1 MQKAKILIA
10 LSFFLLVLSAC
21 SNDEKNISKTQN
33 TDQEV
38 VQIEQNDEKTE
49 LSDSNLPL
57 PVDDEA
63 QTLDDEHEA
72 NSSIISSLYKQKC
85 ATCHGEKGE
94 LKPKNSTAIKTL
106 GNKIFIQ
113 KIKMIKDKNHSFL
126 SDEQIQNLA
135 DFTNKGK

>member
-49 LSDSNLPL
+49 LSDP
-57 PVDDEA
+57 
-63 QTLDDEHEA
+63 TC
-72 NSSIISSLYKQKC
+72 LY
-85 ATCHGEKGE
+85 
-94 LKPKNSTAIKTL
+94 L
-106 GNKIFIQ
+106 
-113 KIKMIKDKNHSFL
+113 
-126 SDEQIQNLA
+126 
-135 DFTNKGK
+135 

>member
-1 MQKAKILIA
+1 MGKNLSILISLFA
-10 LSFFLLVLSAC
+10 VLFLNAC
-21 SNDEKNISKTQN
+21 SDDKEFNHKNQN
-33 TDQEV
+33 TTEEI

-49 LSDSNLPL
+49 FSDTNLPL

-63 QTLDDEHEA
+63 
-72 NSSIISSLYKQKC
+72 SISEDYDVNPSVINSLYKQKC

-106 GNKIFIQ
+106 SNKIFIQ
-113 KIKMIKDKNHSFL
+113 KIKTIKDKNHSFL

-135 DFTNKGK
+135 DFINKGK

>member
-63 QTLDDEHEA
+63 QSLDDEHEA
-72 NSSIISSLYKQKC
+72 NPTIINSLYKQKC
-85 ATCHGEKGE
+85 ATCHGERGE

-113 KIKMIKDKNHSFL
+113 KIKTIKDKNHSFL

-135 DFTNKGK
+135 DFINKGK

>member
-57 PVDDEA
+57 
-63 QTLDDEHEA
+63 
-72 NSSIISSLYKQKC
+72 
-85 ATCHGEKGE
+85 
-94 LKPKNSTAIKTL
+94 
-106 GNKIFIQ
+106 
-113 KIKMIKDKNHSFL
+113 
-126 SDEQIQNLA
+126 
-135 DFTNKGK
+135 

>member
-63 QTLDDEHEA
+63 QSLDDEYEA
-72 NSSIISSLYKQKC
+72 NPTIINSLYKQKC

-135 DFTNKGK
+135 DFINKGK

>member
-21 SNDEKNISKTQN
+21 SNDEKSISKAQN
-33 TDQEV
+33 TDQEIV
-38 VQIEQNDEKTE
+38 PIEQNDEKTE

-63 QTLDDEHEA
+63 QNLDNKLEA
-72 NSSIISSLYKQKC
+72 NPSVVSSLYKQKC

-94 LKPKNSTAIKTL
+94 IKSKNGVAIKTL
-106 GNKIFIQ
+106 NSKIFTQ

-135 DFTNKGK
+135 DFINKGK

>member
-1 MQKAKILIA
+1 MRKAKILIA

-33 TDQEV
+33 TDQEI

-63 QTLDDEHEA
+63 QISDNEYEA
-72 NSSIISSLYKQKC
+72 NPSVINSLYKQKC

-106 GNKIFIQ
+106 NNKIFIQ

-126 SDEQIQNLA
+126 SNEQIQNLA
-135 DFTNKGK
+135 DFINKGK

>member
-1 MQKAKILIA
+1 MQKAKNLIA

-33 TDQEV
+33 IDQEV

-106 GNKIFIQ
+106 GDKIFIQ

>member
-33 TDQEV
+33 TDQEI

-63 QTLDDEHEA
+63 QISDNEYEA
-72 NSSIISSLYKQKC
+72 NPSVINSLYKQKC

-106 GNKIFIQ
+106 NNKIFIQ

-135 DFTNKGK
+135 DFINKGK

>member
-21 SNDEKNISKTQN
+21 SNDEKSISKAQN
-33 TDQEV
+33 TDQEIV
-38 VQIEQNDEKTE
+38 PIEQNDEKTE

-63 QTLDDEHEA
+63 QNLDNKLEA
-72 NSSIISSLYKQKC
+72 NPSVVSSLYKQKC

-94 LKPKNSTAIKTL
+94 IKSKNGAAIKTL
-106 GNKIFIQ
+106 NSKIFTQ

-135 DFTNKGK
+135 DFINKGK

>member
-1 MQKAKILIA
+1 MQKAKILIT

-33 TDQEV
+33 TDQEI

-63 QTLDDEHEA
+63 QISDNEYEA
-72 NSSIISSLYKQKC
+72 NPSVINSLYKQKC

-106 GNKIFIQ
+106 NNKIFIQ

-126 SDEQIQNLA
+126 SNEQIQNLA
-135 DFTNKGK
+135 DFINKGK

>member
-33 TDQEV
+33 TDQEI

-63 QTLDDEHEA
+63 QISDNEYEA
-72 NSSIISSLYKQKC
+72 NPSVINSLYKQKC

-106 GNKIFIQ
+106 NNKIFIQ

-126 SDEQIQNLA
+126 SNEQIQNLA
-135 DFTNKGK
+135 DFINKGK

>member
-1 MQKAKILIA
+1 MQKAEILIA

-33 TDQEV
+33 TDQEI

-63 QTLDDEHEA
+63 QISDNEYEA
-72 NSSIISSLYKQKC
+72 NPSVINSLYKQKC

-106 GNKIFIQ
+106 NNKIFIQ

-135 DFTNKGK
+135 DFINKGK

>member
-63 QTLDDEHEA
+63 QNSDDKHEA
-72 NSSIISSLYKQKC
+72 NPTIINSLYKQKC

-113 KIKMIKDKNHSFL
+113 KIKKIKDKNHSFL

-135 DFTNKGK
+135 DFINKGK

>member
-63 QTLDDEHEA
+63 QSSDDEYEA
-72 NSSIISSLYKQKC
+72 NPTIINSLYKQKC
-85 ATCHGEKGE
+85 AACHGEKGE

-113 KIKMIKDKNHSFL
+113 KIKTIKDKNHSFL
-126 SDEQIQNLA
+126 SNEQIQNLA
-135 DFTNKGK
+135 DFINKGK

>member
-57 PVDDEA
+57 PVDDE
-63 QTLDDEHEA
+63 HEA
-72 NSSIISSLYKQKC
+72 NPTIINSLYKQKC

-135 DFTNKGK
+135 DFINKGK